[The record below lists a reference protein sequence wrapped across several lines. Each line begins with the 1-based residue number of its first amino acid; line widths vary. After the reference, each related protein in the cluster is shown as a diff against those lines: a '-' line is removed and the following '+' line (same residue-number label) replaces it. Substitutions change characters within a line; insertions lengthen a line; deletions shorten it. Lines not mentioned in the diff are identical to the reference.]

1 MNCNEAVAALVASL
15 ESGTPMTDAQREHI
29 RSCERCRELLDS
41 AKQFQTLLGGNG
53 IQPPAV
59 DATLAAA
66 EKEVRR
72 AQTKR
77 MIFVAAGIALI
88 AWAAVSLLL
97 VRAGE
102 AIPIEAMLVVAAAL
116 VAAFLAITPIVLL
129 VWFARSAHSPAK
141 HLYKRL
147 GPGRMLSGVCLG
159 LAEHFR
165 WNVKYVRAAFVIA
178 SFFDGLGFWVY
189 LILEL
194 AMRVHPDDRQYLRRF
209 RLRRW
214 LARRTAHAEHYVQ

>member
-15 ESGTPMTDAQREHI
+15 ESGSPMTDAQREHI

-53 IQPPAV
+53 VQPPAV
-59 DATLAAA
+59 DTTLAAA

-72 AQTKR
+72 AQMKR
-77 MIFVAAGIALI
+77 MVLVAIGIGFV
-88 AWAAVSLLL
+88 AWAAVSVLLI
-97 VRAGE
+97 RAGE
-102 AIPIEAMLVVAAAL
+102 AVPVEAVFVVGAAIL
-116 VAAFLAITPIVLL
+116 LGLLAITPVVLL

-159 LAEHFR
+159 LAERYR
-165 WNVKYVRAAFVIA
+165 WNVTYVRAAFVLT

-194 AMRVHPDDRQYLRRF
+194 AMRVHPDDRQYMRRF

-214 LARRTAHAEHYVQ
+214 LARRTGHAEHYVQ